1 MNMFMIMDAVKLTER
16 TALART
22 TGMNTGMNMTM
33 NTKLVTAIPM
43 TMMVENM
50 VMKHWPSGTFI
61 QTKLGTS
68 AAVPGMST
76 AA

>member
-16 TALART
+16 TAAAST
-22 TGMNTGMNMTM
+22 PGMNMDITM
-33 NTKLVTAIPM
+33 STKLVTAIPM
-43 TMMVENM
+43 TMAENM